1 MSHIEAELPKRI
13 LRSEMV
19 KRGIGYAELSSRLA
33 DTGIKLSEAALRNK
47 VSRGA
52 FTAEFF
58 LQSLAA
64 LGVETLR
71 LTE

>member
-1 MSHIEAELPKRI
+1 MSQIEPDRPKRI

-19 KRGIGYAELSSRLA
+19 KRGVSYAELSSRLEEA
-33 DTGIKLSEAALRNK
+33 GSRLSEAALRNK

-58 LQSLAA
+58 LQALAA
-64 LGVETLR
+64 MGVETLR

>member
-1 MSHIEAELPKRI
+1 
-13 LRSEMV
+13 MV
-19 KRGIGYAELSSRLA
+19 RHDVSYAELSARLA
-33 DTGIKLSEAALRNK
+33 KKGLEFSEAALRNK

-52 FTAEFF
+52 FPADFF
-58 LQSLAA
+58 LQCLGA

>member
-1 MSHIEAELPKRI
+1 MSHNEAELPKRI

-19 KRGIGYAELSSRLA
+19 KRGVGYAELSSRLGEA
-33 DTGIKLSEAALRNK
+33 GIKLSEAALRNK

-58 LQSLAA
+58 LQALAA